1 MTLHSVA
8 NFKNRSAAVCIEA
21 SFVGYPTTAGNQ
33 KLFLPLIARPR
44 FPIGLIWTSA
54 CDAGVIAEEFTPI
67 GGWECRARNL
77 SRQRGGSRGNGLGRS
92 SANGYS
98 LPQELPIQMLTVVWK
113 LDALGVNQLTQGA
126 PTWLSKLDAIE
137 GTKLLRACRKRLRS
151 LDAKQTAEEAICF
164 SVTDGRPGAESE
176 PDPR

>member
-1 MTLHSVA
+1 MHAACGHSRWHELSRGTQLSRTQLDQCVTIFRWFCLRRSWDALTSSSSCSSSLAQRSHRSARRFQTRLFSRCGLKLAMTLHSVA

-44 FPIGLIWTSA
+44 FPIALIWTSA

-98 LPQELPIQMLTVVWK
+98 LPQE
-113 LDALGVNQLTQGA
+113 
-126 PTWLSKLDAIE
+126 
-137 GTKLLRACRKRLRS
+137 
-151 LDAKQTAEEAICF
+151 
-164 SVTDGRPGAESE
+164 
-176 PDPR
+176 